1 MTPSGWPVPSTVA
14 LVFCND
20 LEAAVLKGL
29 KAAPDELPSL
39 KQAGAVDRADP
50 AYDAMADLHDA
61 LVGFEQG
68 RLGED
73 VVRTEALRVCRLAVL
88 LWLSVVGEGDGDGH

>member
-1 MTPSGWPVPSTVA
+1 MSFPSGA
-14 LVFCND
+14 LLVFCND
-20 LEAAVLKGL
+20 LEAAVLK
-29 KAAPDELPSL
+29 AAPDELPAL
-39 KQAGAVDRADP
+39 RQAGAVDRADP

>member
-1 MTPSGWPVPSTVA
+1 MTIPSTVA

-29 KAAPDELPSL
+29 KAAPDELPGL
-39 KQAGAVDRADP
+39 RQAGAVDRADP

-61 LVGFEQG
+61 LVGHEQG

-73 VVRTEALRVCRLAVL
+73 VVRAESLRVCRLAVL
-88 LWLSVVGEGDGDGH
+88 LWLSVCAGEDGDDGHKAG

>member
-1 MTPSGWPVPSTVA
+1 MTPPGWPVPSTVA

-20 LEAAVLKGL
+20 LEAAVLK
-29 KAAPDELPSL
+29 AAPDELPGL

-50 AYDAMADLHDA
+50 AYEAMADLHDA
-61 LVGFEQG
+61 LVGHEAG

-73 VVRTEALRVCRLAVL
+73 VVRTGALKVARLAVL
-88 LWLSVVGEGDGDGH
+88 LWLSVVGEEDHDG

>member
-1 MTPSGWPVPSTVA
+1 MTTPAFEKRYSGA
-14 LVFCND
+14 LLVFCND
-20 LEAAVLKGL
+20 LEAGVR
-29 KAAPDELPSL
+29 KAAPDELPGL
-39 KQAGAVDRADP
+39 RQAGAVYRAD
-50 AYDAMADLHDA
+50 ALFEAGAVLSDA
-61 LVGFEQG
+61 LCGHEVE

>member
-1 MTPSGWPVPSTVA
+1 MTFPSGA
-14 LVFCND
+14 LLVFCND
-20 LEAAVLKGL
+20 LEAGVR
-29 KAAPDELPSL
+29 KAAPDELPGL
-39 KQAGAVDRADP
+39 REAGAVYRADP

-88 LWLSVVGEGDGDGH
+88 LWLSVCAGEDGDDGC